1 MYNEHFGFVESPFT
15 ATPNSRFFYTNDL
28 YQEAFANLRYGI
40 EWKKGLIVMT
50 GEVGTGKTTLLC
62 KMMRSLKP
70 TTHPVFVSSD
80 QLTYTELLR
89 FISKELG
96 LATDGK
102 DRLATVEQL
111 RDYLITLHKKGHVAA
126 LLIDEA
132 QNLSDEM
139 FESIRCL
146 SNLETEKEKL
156 LQIVLTGQPEL
167 ATRLGQL
174 SLRHLK
180 QRMVLHCRLAPL
192 DKDEVGRYIDFRL
205 QEAGYEGKDLFSTE
219 VVSQIAYYSGGIP
232 RLINIICDNALL
244 LAFAGSQT
252 KVTTEMIQEV
262 ARDLGLKNS
271 FQLASESSATVI
283 ESTADELC
291 NGSLEAVERQK
302 EPVRRQKSGLAL
314 TPIAVALVMLGS
326 TGGALYSEQI
336 KYYLAG
342 LGTSSKGST
351 EVAQTGGNRDPAP
364 PAQSIVLTEARPD
377 FPKLKPTKPQPTPS
391 NAEPSEVQQRQ
402 IQTKPR
408 ESLLGRFEVVGPFS
422 FVRRRPRSDAEI
434 IATLQPRTQIK
445 VVSTKGDYFRIQAV
459 VDDKTIR
466 GYVHRED
473 AFFERAKA
481 NGQRK
486 TPGQSNNQASIR
498 VPSTVK

>member
-15 ATPNSRFFYTNDL
+15 ATANSRFFYSNDL

-364 PAQSIVLTEARPD
+364 PAQSIVLTD

-459 VDDKTIR
+459 VDGKTIR

>member
-80 QLTYTELLR
+80 QLTSTELLR

-232 RLINIICDNALL
+232 RLINIICDNSLL
-244 LAFAGSQT
+244 LAFAGSQR
-252 KVTTEMIQEV
+252 KVTTEMIHEV

-271 FQLASESSATVI
+271 FQLARESSATAI
-283 ESTADELC
+283 EGTADELC
-291 NGSLEAVERQK
+291 NSSLEAVERQK
-302 EPVRRQKSGLAL
+302 EPVLQHKSGLAL

-326 TGGALYSEQI
+326 AGGALYSEQI
-336 KYYLAG
+336 KYYLAAR
-342 LGTSSKGST
+342 GTSSKGST
-351 EVAQTGGNRDPAP
+351 EVAQTSNRDPAL
-364 PAQSIVLTEARPD
+364 PAQSIVVRQAEPD
-377 FPKLKPTKPQPTPS
+377 SPKSKPAQPQPTPS
-391 NAEPSEVQQRQ
+391 NAKPSEVQQRQ
-402 IQTKPR
+402 IETKPR

-445 VVSTKGDYFRIQAV
+445 VVSMRGDYFRILAF
-459 VDDKTIR
+459 VDGKTIR

-481 NGQRK
+481 NGKRK
-486 TPGQSNNQASIR
+486 SPGQSNNQASIR